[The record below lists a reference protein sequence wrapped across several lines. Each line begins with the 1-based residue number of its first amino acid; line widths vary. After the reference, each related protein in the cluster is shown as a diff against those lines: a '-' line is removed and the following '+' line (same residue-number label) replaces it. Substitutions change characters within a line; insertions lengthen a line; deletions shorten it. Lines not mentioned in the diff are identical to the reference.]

1 MVAPDLI
8 ILNPLVLAVVL
19 FIEISNPISEVSG
32 LLVLL
37 VIIIEGDHFDIL
49 VININQLL
57 LSPFLS
63 FLFFTFFVFVI
74 FAVILNTLF

>member
-57 LSPFLS
+57 LSPFLC

-74 FAVILNTLF
+74 FAVILKTLF